1 MQTSECIAYI
11 KCKQPET
18 WLIKKA
24 KVQTVTVPSNSTNFH
39 SLFENV
45 NISV

>member
-24 KVQTVTVPSNSTNFH
+24 KVQTVTVTVQIFTVY
-39 SLFENV
+39 LKM
-45 NISV
+45 